1 MTSDEATNPAMLCE
15 KENKRWFAR
24 ARDLVPLCPIT
35 VETLLLPDTGT
46 PQAEWVEGEAVLGT
60 PLTDEHSAVHAR
72 VPGLSSIFVETR
84 RLGIIR
90 TAMRGRLGSTPRS
103 PHIHVLAPANRGR
116 LRRNFIDG
124 PSDWVITIVSPDSI
138 ERDRITKR
146 REHDAVG
153 VREYWALDHA
163 PARRASPS
171 ARRMPSPSPSGLRA

>member
-24 ARDLVPLCPIT
+24 ARDLGCPIT

-46 PQAEWVEGEAVLGT
+46 PQAEWTEGEVVLVP
-60 PLTDEHSAVHAR
+60 PLTDEHSALHAR
-72 VPGLSSIFVETR
+72 VPGLSSLVVETR

-90 TAMRGRLGSTPRS
+90 TAMTVRLGSTARTPD
-103 PHIHVLAPANRGR
+103 IYVLASANRGR

-124 PSDWVITIVSPDSI
+124 PPDLVVTIVSPGSI

-171 ARRMPSPSPSGLRA
+171 AGRMPSPSPSGLRA